1 MDPIALSTYY
11 FVTLGVALLCC
22 LLPSYARCQL
32 HRHEVSKEDQKI
44 VHPNFN
50 LGLSR
55 QRNESKILLY
65 FTSGVISGQKCLIVR
80 MTYLV
85 NIWSLSLEG

>member
-32 HRHEVSKEDQKI
+32 QCREVSKEDQKI

-55 QRNESKILLY
+55 QRIESKILFFY
-65 FTSGVISGQKCLIVR
+65 FRSHFRSNMLNSQNDVHG
-80 MTYLV
+80 
-85 NIWSLSLEG
+85 